1 MKTSVLIN
9 NYNYGRFLDDCLKSL
24 TSQSDLPDE
33 IILYDDGSNDN
44 SLEVAKKYKE
54 VKIISKKNYGK
65 KPSFNQG
72 NAIYKAFLESSGDI
86 IFLLDSDD
94 FFDHRKVEVV
104 KSKFQSNDNLVLV
117 QNAFFQWKNNK
128 IDKILDYSIRNTNYL
143 ELYYK
148 RKWTGFFN
156 PTSCLA
162 FRRSYIKKVLPIIED
177 SNWRVWPDV
186 RLSRMAPF
194 YGEVE
199 CVSIPLTYYR
209 KHGGSDSDSMNRNY
223 QKIFKNQKEHHEYLN
238 SQILDLGGKELEFR
252 NSSYYLKYFIK
263 AKLEK
268 FLP

>member
-24 TSQSDLPDE
+24 INQSDPPNE

-44 SLEVAKKYKE
+44 SLEVASKYKG
-54 VKIISKKNYGK
+54 VKIISKENYGK

-72 NAIYKAFLESSGDI
+72 NAIYRAFLESRGEI

-94 FFDHRKVEVV
+94 FFDHRKVEFV
-104 KSKFQSNDNLVLV
+104 KRKFQSNNNLVLV
-117 QNAFFQWKNNK
+117 QNAFFQWKENQIEKVSDFSVKN
-128 IDKILDYSIRNTNYL
+128 INYL

-156 PTSCLA
+156 PTSCLS
-162 FRRSYIKKVLPIIED
+162 FRRSYLKEILPIKED
-177 SNWRVWPDV
+177 KNWRVWPDV

-199 CVSIPLTYYR
+199 CLSEPLTYYR
-209 KHGGSDSDSMNRNY
+209 KHGSSDSDSMNRNY
-223 QKIFKNQKEHHEYLN
+223 QKFFENQKSHHEYLN
-238 SQILDLGGKELEFR
+238 SQILGLGRKQIKFR
-252 NSSYYLKYFIK
+252 ASSYYLKHFLK
-263 AKLEK
+263 AKLQEFVK
-268 FLP
+268 